1 MTTTIDNAGRIVI
14 PKSLRDQAGLAPGTE
29 IDIRIRNG
37 HLEIEPVA
45 TISVEKRGRFYVAVA
60 PPGTPPVEPAA
71 VDDFLKDLREGR
83 IR

>member
-1 MTTTIDNAGRIVI
+1 MITTIDNAGRIVI